1 MSARGTAPHAGV
13 MTPNDVPPSGDHP
26 AGVQPPD
33 ETVDRSR
40 QALGAWGEA
49 RVARWYEARGYEV
62 LDRNWRCARGEIDLV
77 VGRPGEVAIVEV
89 KTRTS
94 DRFGVPALAV
104 GYAKQARLRRLG
116 AAWLVEHGGGLGR
129 VRFDVASV
137 LAGEVSVI
145 ESAF

>member
-1 MSARGTAPHAGV
+1 MALLHTLRGLCTLV
-13 MTPNDVPPSGDHP
+13 V
-26 AGVQPPD
+26 
-33 ETVDRSR
+33 
-40 QALGAWGEA
+40 ALPLTLIASTLTW
-49 RVARWYEARGYEV
+49 
-62 LDRNWRCARGEIDLV
+62 LDLV

>member
-1 MSARGTAPHAGV
+1 MNPGE
-13 MTPNDVPPSGDHP
+13 PSKGDEP
-26 AGVQPPD
+26 CPMATD
-33 ETVDRSR
+33 STTDRSR

-49 RVARWYEARGYEV
+49 KVARWYEAHGYEV

-77 VGRPGEVAIVEV
+77 LGRRNEVVIVEV
-89 KTRTS
+89 KTRTN

-104 GYAKQARLRRLG
+104 GRAKQARLRRLG
-116 AAWLVEHGGGLGR
+116 AAWLAEHHVGFEQ

>member
-1 MSARGTAPHAGV
+1 
-13 MTPNDVPPSGDHP
+13 MTSSRLPASTRTSDTRSSFAETPPI
-26 AGVQPPD
+26 
-33 ETVDRSR
+33 DRSR

-49 RVARWYEARGYEV
+49 KVARWYESRGYEV

-77 VGRPGEVAIVEV
+77 VRRKGVVAIVEV

-104 GYAKQARLRRLG
+104 GHAKQARLRRLG
-116 AAWLVEHGGGLGR
+116 AAWLAECGGGVGQ

-137 LAGEVSVI
+137 LAGKVSVI
-145 ESAF
+145 EGAF

>member
-1 MSARGTAPHAGV
+1 
-13 MTPNDVPPSGDHP
+13 
-26 AGVQPPD
+26 
-33 ETVDRSR
+33 
-40 QALGAWGEA
+40 
-49 RVARWYEARGYEV
+49 VARWYEARGYEV